1 MENAK
6 ASGSDTASDERSDEA
21 ENQYERT
28 GPRVII
34 SEITGKSVVSARPG
48 APLVTSE
55 MVRKELED
63 FP

>member
-1 MENAK
+1 MENPETHA
-6 ASGSDTASDERSDEA
+6 GDTPEDEESEDSA
-21 ENQYERT
+21 PQYKRT
-28 GPRVII
+28 GPRVAI
-34 SEITGKSVVSARPG
+34 SKVTGKSYVTARPG